1 MNKVAIKDVQQ
12 FDRQQLAKEWE
23 KVFRCPAPKASGKR
37 VLLGALSYEI
47 QSGKAAGMKASA
59 KRRLFS
65 HLSEVRKPQTN
76 ASKLQIGTRL
86 VREWNGAKH
95 VVDVIEGGFVW
106 NGQIFK
112 SLSAIAR
119 EITGARWSGPRFFG
133 L

>member
-1 MNKVAIKDVQQ
+1 MNKVAIEEIRQL
-12 FDRQQLAKEWE
+12 DRQQLAMEWE
-23 KVFRCPAPKASGKR
+23 KVFRCPAPKSVGKR
-37 VLLGALSYEI
+37 FLLGALAY
-47 QSGKAAGMKASA
+47 QSQAGKAGGLKAST

-65 HLSEVRKPQTN
+65 HLAEPPRSILA
-76 ASKLQIGTRL
+76 ASKLQAGTRL

-106 NGQIFK
+106 NGQTFK

>member
-1 MNKVAIKDVQQ
+1 MNKVAIEALRQLN
-12 FDRQQLAKEWE
+12 RQQLAKEWE
-23 KVFRCPAPKASGKR
+23 KAFHCPAPKAVGKR
-37 VLLGALSYEI
+37 FLLGALAYEI
-47 QSGKAAGMKASA
+47 QSGKAGGLKASA

-65 HLSEVRKPQTN
+65 HLGETRKHQTS

-86 VREWNGAKH
+86 VREWNGTKH
-95 VVDVIEGGFVW
+95 VVDAIEGGFVW